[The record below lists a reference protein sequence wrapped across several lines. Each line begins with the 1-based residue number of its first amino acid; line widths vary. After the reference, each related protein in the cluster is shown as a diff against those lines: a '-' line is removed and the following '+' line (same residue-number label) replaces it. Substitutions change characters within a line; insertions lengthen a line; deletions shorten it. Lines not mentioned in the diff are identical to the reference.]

1 MHKRPRRAILFTP
14 GDNEH
19 KIQFAATLEVDAV
32 CFDLDSSVVP
42 SRKIDARYL
51 TAQALRT
58 LDLGGSERL
67 VRINPVKTLDAES
80 DLLAI
85 LPAHPDGIVVPQ
97 VENAAQLQWVS
108 RKITT
113 FEEANGWQLGG
124 IHLLAAL
131 ESAQAIINLQAI
143 CRADARLVALLL
155 GAEDLALNIGAVRT
169 RAAWELLYAR
179 SAIVLHAAAFD
190 LQAID
195 MANSDFHDLAGLRQ
209 EARRGAELGFLG
221 KQVLHPDQVAPV
233 QEIFTPDQETIAEA
247 ENLLDLY
254 QQQHAEGVG
263 QFELDGII
271 VDAQLI
277 RSAEGLLAR
286 AEAAGIYVPRVDPVE
301 DEPGNGLKGNWLQQ
315 LWAWCR
321 RGENGQGG

>member
-1 MHKRPRRAILFTP
+1 MPKRPRRAILFTP

-19 KIQFAATLEVDAV
+19 KIHYAATLEVDAV

-51 TAQALRT
+51 TAEALRT
-58 LDLGGSERL
+58 LDFGSSERL

-85 LPAHPDGIVVPQ
+85 LPAHPDGIVIPH

-113 FEEANGWQLGG
+113 FEGANGWQPGG

-131 ESAQAIINLQAI
+131 ESAQAVINLQTI
-143 CRADARLVALLL
+143 CQADARLVALLL

-221 KQVLHPDQVAPV
+221 KQVLHPDQVVPV
-233 QEIFTPDQETIAEA
+233 QKIFTPDQEMIAEA
-247 ENLLDLY
+247 ENLLALY

-277 RSAEGLLAR
+277 RSAEALLAR
-286 AEAAGIYVPRVDPVE
+286 AEAAGIYVPPE
-301 DEPGNGLKGNWLQQ
+301 AQEEEITANGLNGNWLRKIMARVS
-315 LWAWCR
+315 AWKER
-321 RGENGQGG
+321 AG